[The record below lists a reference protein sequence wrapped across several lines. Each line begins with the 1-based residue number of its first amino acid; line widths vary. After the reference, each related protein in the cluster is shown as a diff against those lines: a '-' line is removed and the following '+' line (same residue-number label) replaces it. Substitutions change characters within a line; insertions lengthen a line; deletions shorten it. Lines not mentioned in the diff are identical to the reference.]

1 MPLSHRALGKALILL
16 IQKTEVSLISASVTI
31 SHTRLA
37 RVFYFLF
44 FGVGGFI

>member
-37 RVFYFLF
+37 RVFFFFF